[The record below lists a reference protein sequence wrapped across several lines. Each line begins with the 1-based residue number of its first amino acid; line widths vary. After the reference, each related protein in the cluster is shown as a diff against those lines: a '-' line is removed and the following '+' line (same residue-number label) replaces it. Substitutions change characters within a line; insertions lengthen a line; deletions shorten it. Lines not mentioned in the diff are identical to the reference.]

1 MSNQIDV
8 VVVKGGCENCCP
20 AGFDPPT
27 GAGCADVIASNLLG
41 CRLIKPED
49 TDNVTKV
56 IKGLINLFV
65 LQQYNDTLKPVGESG
80 EQVKTGPKSTEV

>member
-8 VVVKGGCENCCP
+8 VVVKGGCENCRWFQAEP
-20 AGFDPPT
+20 
-27 GAGCADVIASNLLG
+27 GAGCADVIVSNLLG

-65 LQQYNDTLKPVGESG
+65 LQQYNNTLKPVGESG